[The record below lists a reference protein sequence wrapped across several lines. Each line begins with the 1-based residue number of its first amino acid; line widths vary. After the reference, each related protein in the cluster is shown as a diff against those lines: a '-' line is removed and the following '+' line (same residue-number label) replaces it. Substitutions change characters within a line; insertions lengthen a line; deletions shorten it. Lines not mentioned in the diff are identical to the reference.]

1 MLVLAQTSRTV
12 TGEIR
17 DSKKAPLQGAS
28 VLLKGTTRGVSTD
41 AEGRFVL
48 SDVPDN
54 GTLVLSS
61 TGFTTMEVPVKGKTS
76 ISLNMAEAI
85 TNLNEVV
92 VVGYGTRQKRD
103 VTGAVAQVKVTQLE
117 NENPQSVQDAL
128 RGNVPGLNIS
138 QINAGSAKGGGDLQ
152 VRGRSSLSAGTSPLI
167 VLDGIFFLHRFD
179 LICNHFSISGITSID
194 RFNI

>member
-1 MLVLAQTSRTV
+1 MMQILLRALHVKISKQLRCFLFLSFCLPMLVLAQTSRTV

-61 TGFTTMEVPVKGKTS
+61 TGFTTMEVPVKGKH
-76 ISLNMAEAI
+76 
-85 TNLNEVV
+85 
-92 VVGYGTRQKRD
+92 
-103 VTGAVAQVKVTQLE
+103 
-117 NENPQSVQDAL
+117 
-128 RGNVPGLNIS
+128 
-138 QINAGSAKGGGDLQ
+138 
-152 VRGRSSLSAGTSPLI
+152 PL
-167 VLDGIFFLHRFD
+167 V
-179 LICNHFSISGITSID
+179 
-194 RFNI
+194 